1 MKNMVKTSSATRVP
15 RGTKILTKAFFAAA
29 DEIPE
34 PQRAEVIKAALSLI
48 RDELKA
54 AREKV
59 AVAKAKAKEKA
70 GKTPASPPRKSAGV
84 TKAPSK
90 IQKKSAPVQA
100 KEPAK
105 RVSKAAAPKSAEKT
119 APDKSDETAVRSN
132 T

>member
-1 MKNMVKTSSATRVP
+1 MAKTSSATRVP

-34 PQRAEVIKAALSLI
+34 PQRAEVVKAALALI

-70 GKTPASPPRKSAGV
+70 GKTSASPPRKSASV
-84 TKAPSK
+84 TKAPAK
-90 IQKKSAPVQA
+90 IQKKTAPVQA
-100 KEPAK
+100 KVPVK
-105 RVSKAAAPKSAEKT
+105 RASKTGSKAAEKT
-119 APDKSDETAVRSN
+119 VPDEPIETTAWSDS
-132 T
+132 